1 MTVTASSAPARTP
14 SSCFPAKSISGTEPF
29 AFAFTKLRTKSAG
42 ARLREPCRSV
52 GAWERR
58 SAPTLHA
65 PTLHASRPLI
75 SAAYG
80 KVEGRTLVHRGFGP
94 DTAAMLAH
102 DAVHRSQ
109 AHAGPLKLFSPV
121 QPLEDAKQFASVFH
135 AEPDTVIADK
145 HGHLAVHLGVADF
158 DDDGGAR
165 AGVFDSVGE
174 EVGQDLPHQARIT
187 FEGGERVYAPFD
199 GATFSFALEVG
210 EHFLDH
216 CAQGSGLALQF
227 LPAYPGQV
235 EQIIH
240 QPAHV
245 AAAIE
250 DVVQVNLRFVR
261 QRGGELLVQNAGEC
275 INVTQGGA
283 QVVGDRIGEGLQ
295 FLVGGGQLGGAILD
309 ALLQFGVHAE
319 DLLFS
324 PLAFGDVIADFE
336 DGGGLAMRV
345 VVQDPLAGHE
355 PSLAVFAR
363 VDQLTFPMALAEQ
376 RGADELQRLAKFG
389 AEELVRGFAQ
399 GFRPGP
405 PIHFFHAAVPKNDAI
420 IQIASQDVGQIEH
433 LGLFTQNRR
442 LLFQRGVGPLAFG
455 DVAGDGGEANDFVVR
470 ILDRRDRERH
480 FDGVAILVH
489 ADRLEAADAA
499 LFDILQDAG
508 LLLWS
513 IRREQRCDWA
523 AQHLGGSVAEHAL
536 GAGIPT
542 DDNTLKVLPDDG
554 VIGGLDD
561 GGQERPN
568 LLSHLA
574 FGDVCSHSVHAHRLA
589 AVVVERFAARDQVM
603 D

>member
-94 DTAAMLAH
+94 DAAAMLAH
-102 DAVHRSQ
+102 DAVHRGQ

-121 QPLEDAKQFASVFH
+121 QSLEDTKQFVCVFH

-158 DDDGGAR
+158 DDGGGAR

-245 AAAIE
+245 AAAIK
-250 DVVQVNLRFVR
+250 DVGQVNLRFVR
-261 QRGGELLVQNAGEC
+261 QGGAELLVQNASES
-275 INVTQGGA
+275 INVTQGRA
-283 QVVGDRIGEGLQ
+283 QYVGDRIGEGLQ
-295 FLVGGGQLGGAILD
+295 FLVGGGQFGGAILD
-309 ALLQFGVHAE
+309 AMLQFGVHVE
-319 DLLFS
+319 DLLFC
-324 PLAFGDVIADFE
+324 PLAFGDVVDDFE
-336 DGGGLAMRV
+336 DGGGLAMLV
-345 VVQDPLAGHE
+345 GVQDPLAGHE
-355 PSLAVFAR
+355 HALAAFAR
-363 VDQLTFPMALAEQ
+363 VDHFALPMALAKQ
-376 RGADELQRLAKFG
+376 CGADELQRLAKLG
-389 AEELVRGFAQ
+389 AEELVRTFAQ
-399 GFRPGP
+399 GLRFGP

-420 IQIASQDVGQIEH
+420 IQVAGQDVGQIEH
-433 LGLFTQNRR
+433 LGLFAQNRR
-442 LLFQRGVGPLAFG
+442 LLFQRGVGPLAVG
-455 DVAGDGGEANDFVVR
+455 DVADNGGQAYDFVVR
-470 ILDRRDRERH
+470 ILDGRVRERH
-480 FDGVAILVH
+480 FDGVAILVY
-489 ADRLEAADAA
+489 ADRLEVADAA
-499 LFDILQDAG
+499 PFDILQDAG
-508 LLLWS
+508 LLLRPV
-513 IRREQRCDWA
+513 RRHQQCD
-523 AQHLGGSVAEHAL
+523 
-536 GAGIPT
+536 
-542 DDNTLKVLPDDG
+542 
-554 VIGGLDD
+554 
-561 GGQERPN
+561 
-568 LLSHLA
+568 
-574 FGDVCSHSVHAHRLA
+574 
-589 AVVVERFAARDQVM
+589 
-603 D
+603 